1 MNQTLPSAV
10 PPGAASYEGAPAAL
24 EEALA
29 LLELAAVGTP
39 ELVRAAHARREAALV
54 EPAGANWSPAARER
68 AARQRERLAH
78 ARDRLL
84 EQAERQRVPAARP
97 EPRDPETD
105 PRALPTGH
113 SGAGGGP
120 GSTDPGGELIGTVL
134 ARRYEI
140 LEFIGEGGMG
150 RVYRAYD
157 RIKQSYVAV
166 KVIAPELMRQKGVQE
181 RFVAEAKLAC
191 SLSHP
196 NIIRVHDVGADDEGH
211 FITMELLHG
220 QTLRARID
228 EQKRARRPYPLEQG
242 IAIAH
247 DLLAGLAFA
256 HQQLVHRDIK
266 PENIWVCDDG
276 SVKLMDFGVAQPLSA
291 ERRSRTLQSIGSAY
305 YVAPEQLR
313 GLALDHRADQYS
325 LAVVLYELFAGRVP
339 TGVAR
344 PLGEERPDLP
354 AGAAAAV
361 MKALKPAPEERHP
374 NTEAFRRAFDKTPW
388 LDALTPRAPQTRRV
402 LGGVLIGSAVLTLVG
417 GAGLLLQGKSLEKMR
432 WFDTTS
438 ERSAAIEAQAMVAE
452 LFVRADAVA
461 AERQATLNTLR
472 ERAARTAGNAAPA
485 AAAAAEQDARNAD
498 AVRGELDLWTGLLYP
513 TTAQIASHARRA
525 AADAALKEGR
535 PGEANETY
543 QSLRAWLAPR
553 VGAVPRL
560 AELARARA
568 AALAASHGEEARA
581 ALFKSGDRH
590 ISEARV
596 DEAIAA
602 YADAAALARVAKES
616 VRERQEGA
624 ERVAAAQGRAQGA
637 AIAEKRA
644 RQDAAQQEVAQ
655 REAERRAE
663 FVRPGREFRDKLGS
677 GGEGPLM
684 VVEAGGSAETGDG
697 SARSRAEI
705 GAADLARF
713 FQARGRPSRLQ
724 EAAAL
729 YRDGGGPSDDGN
741 AVTAGDAREYVEWL
755 SRETG
760 QHYRLARSWRRGDIG
775 VSFAVSRPLGP

>member
-1 MNQTLPSAV
+1 MNETLPSAV
-10 PPGAASYEGAPAAL
+10 PPGAASPESEPGAL

-39 ELVRAAHARREAALV
+39 ELVRAAHARRDAALV

-84 EQAERQRVPAARP
+84 EQAERQQVPAG
-97 EPRDPETD
+97 T
-105 PRALPTGH
+105 
-113 SGAGGGP
+113 SGTGGGP
-120 GSTDPGGELIGTVL
+120 GPTAPGAELIGTVL

-166 KVIAPELMRQKGVQE
+166 KLIAPELMSQKGVQE

-228 EQKRARRPYPLEQG
+228 ERKRARRPYPLEQG

-354 AGAAAAV
+354 GGAAAAV
-361 MKALKPAPEERHP
+361 MKALRPAPEERHP
-374 NTEAFRRAFDKTPW
+374 STEAFRRAFDKTPW
-388 LDALTPRAPQTRRV
+388 LDALLPRAPNARRV
-402 LGGVLIGSAVLTLVG
+402 LGSVLIGSAVLALVA
-417 GAGLLLQGKSLEKMR
+417 GAGVLLQGRSLERMR

-438 ERSAAIEAQAMVAE
+438 ERSAAIEAQALVAE

-568 AALAASHGEEARA
+568 AALAAGGEEARA

-590 ISEARV
+590 MSEARV

-602 YADAAALARVAKES
+602 YTDAAALDRVAKEGI
-616 VRERQEGA
+616 RERQEGA
-624 ERVAAAQGRAQGA
+624 ERVAAAEGRARGA
-637 AIAEKRA
+637 AIADKRA
-644 RQDAAQQEVAQ
+644 RQEAAQQEVLQ
-655 REAERRAE
+655 REAERRAKL
-663 FVRPGREFRDKLGS
+663 VRPGREFRDRLAS

-684 VVEAGGSAETGDG
+684 VVEPGASAETGEG

-724 EAAAL
+724 EAATL

-760 QHYRLARSWRRGDIG
+760 QRYRLARSWRRGDIG
-775 VSFAVSRPLGP
+775 VSFAVSRPLGPS